1 VIIAVYGFGL
11 IYPMG
16 WGWAIFLVGYLFAWF
31 LFNDMVKMLVLG
43 YYRKRGKLDI

>member
-16 WGWAIFLVGYLFAWF
+16 WGWAIFLVIYLFAWF
-31 LFNDMVKMLVLG
+31 VFNDAVKIMVLR
-43 YYRKRGKLDI
+43 YYRKKGELDI